1 MDEET
6 EARKEGE
13 HGYHHNRNGCCSALV
28 RSLSLRLTASEPV
41 GTINGG
47 FNMHEMWLVD
57 LVVSVFIGMM
67 VSGWVYDKLH
77 TN

>member
-1 MDEET
+1 
-6 EARKEGE
+6 
-13 HGYHHNRNGCCSALV
+13 
-28 RSLSLRLTASEPV
+28 
-41 GTINGG
+41 
-47 FNMHEMWLVD
+47 MHEMWLVD